1 MSAAPTPCALAAKL
15 TLIAVLRKE
24 GAQSQLQRPL
34 YSIGGQGVQIRSAGE
49 VFAVR
54 IVGATR
60 LRVDGCPSFQRRC
73 GFGTPDRWGRSVQ
86 GLSLPSRQLEDR
98 TTSIGEGG
106 YHAGKWFPRV
116 GFIVTNLETPSRAVM
131 RFYMRSISQCRRKA
145 GWVYEQCRF

>member
-1 MSAAPTPCALAAKL
+1 MHFVGMSAAPTPCALAAKL

-34 YSIGGQGVQIRSAGE
+34 YSIGGQGVQVRSAGE

-60 LRVDGCPSFQRRC
+60 LLVDGCPSFQRRC
-73 GFGTPDRWGRSVQ
+73 GFGSPDRWGRSVQ

-106 YHAGKWFPRV
+106 VPCWGVVPASGVYRDQPRDAEP
-116 GFIVTNLETPSRAVM
+116 GCDAVL
-131 RFYMRSISQCRRKA
+131 
-145 GWVYEQCRF
+145 YENCFTVSAKSGMGV

>member
-34 YSIGGQGVQIRSAGE
+34 YSIGGQGGQIRSAGE

-73 GFGTPDRWGRSVQ
+73 GFGSPDRWGRSVQ

-98 TTSIGEGG
+98 TASIGEGG
-106 YHAGKWFPRV
+106 VPCWGVVPSSGV
-116 GFIVTNLETPSRAVM
+116 IVTNLETPSRAVM
-131 RFYMRSISQCRRKA
+131 RFYMRIVSQCRRKA
-145 GWVYEQCRF
+145 GWVYDQCRF